1 MVPRGGGTRCCG
13 ALTPG
18 PHPSTENPEDT
29 WACGFRPVAYEGK
42 ACQPVGVTT
51 TCILPDLGAA
61 MGRKPGKAE
70 VGVPVRLSPWEEGG
84 EASRVHR
91 GLVTDPGHVKP
102 V

>member
-1 MVPRGGGTRCCG
+1 
-13 ALTPG
+13 
-18 PHPSTENPEDT
+18 
-29 WACGFRPVAYEGK
+29 
-42 ACQPVGVTT
+42 
-51 TCILPDLGAA
+51 